1 MSGDPLGLE
10 AVRITLDGR
19 TIVPRID
26 LSVAPGTVA
35 TIMGPSGA
43 GKSTLL
49 SFVAG
54 VAEAP
59 FRCEGRVRIG
69 GDDVTAVPPH
79 RRRIAMLFQDDLLFA
94 HLSVAGN
101 LLFGLR
107 RGRDGRRARCAVVE
121 AALAA
126 AGLGGLGD
134 RDPASLSGG
143 QRARVGVL
151 RVLLSDPRALLL
163 DEPFGRLD
171 APLRAS
177 FREFVLET
185 VRARGLPTLLVTH
198 DPADADAAGGPVIRP
213 WDDTP

>member
-1 MSGDPLGLE
+1 MSGDALGLE

-35 TIMGPSGA
+35 TVMGPSGA

-49 SFVAG
+49 SFAAG

-107 RGRDGRRARCAVVE
+107 RGLVGRRARRAAVE

-126 AGLGGLGD
+126 AGMSGLGD

-143 QRARVGVL
+143 QRARVAVL

-177 FREFVLET
+177 FRDFVLET
-185 VRARGLPTLLVTH
+185 VRSRGLPTLLVTH
-198 DPADADAAGGPVIRP
+198 DPVDADAAGGPVIRP
-213 WDDTP
+213 WDDAV